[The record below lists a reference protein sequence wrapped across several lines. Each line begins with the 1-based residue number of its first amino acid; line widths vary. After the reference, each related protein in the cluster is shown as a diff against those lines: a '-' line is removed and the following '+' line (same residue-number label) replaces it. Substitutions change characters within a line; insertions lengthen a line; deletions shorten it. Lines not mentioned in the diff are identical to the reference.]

1 MSDDV
6 LREIRTAREAYAQR
20 HNFDVYA
27 MVAELKSLDSN
38 GDWQVLS
45 HPPRTVRSSTT
56 PLPVIALPE
65 TAPNP
70 TLLRE

>member
-6 LREIRTAREAYAQR
+6 LREVRAAREAYAQR

-27 MVAELKSLDSN
+27 MVADLKSLDAK
-38 GDWQVLS
+38 GDWQVVS
-45 HPPRTVRSSTT
+45 RPPRTARSTTT
-56 PLPVIALPE
+56 PLPVITLPK